1 MDPGEGRNSDPQFNE
16 GFPYVGS
23 PELRR
28 AGVQC
33 RARGGEDTHIDEV
46 LPIADQQVPEDSR
59 LVQVPQADHV
69 LHSMDGGGVHGFD
82 VAGILRGNPVLLGR
96 EQGQRKISQMRY
108 HWDESQKQPNPD
120 RRTRWKNIHGRPLA
134 HRPQL
139 LFLGH
144 GSD

>member
-1 MDPGEGRNSDPQFNE
+1 M
-16 GFPYVGS
+16 
-23 PELRR
+23 
-28 AGVQC
+28 QC
-33 RARGGEDTHIDEV
+33 RARGGGGEDTHIDEV
-46 LPIADQQVPEDSR
+46 LSIADQQIPEDSC

-96 EQGQRKISQMRY
+96 EQGQRKITQMRH
-108 HWDESQKQPNPD
+108 HWDDRQKQPTPG
-120 RRTRWKNIHGRPLA
+120 RRTRWKNIYGGALA
-134 HRPQL
+134 HRTEL